1 MAVENEIKL
10 GQLQQQ
16 TKLEFLL
23 RWACLAAALWICL
36 FILPGCDGEVERLQA
51 QAEWQAKMTRA
62 ATPKKG
68 ELVTIRELAK
78 DRYVVRRYNG
88 GLQETNIIARDE

>member
-1 MAVENEIKL
+1 MTTTI
-10 GQLQQQ
+10 QL
-16 TKLEFLL
+16 
-23 RWACLAAALWICL
+23 LAGLTFTAIL
-36 FILPGCDGEVERLQA
+36 FTLGCDGEVERLA
-51 QAEWQAKMTRA
+51 REAEWQAKMTRA